1 MLSHDGMVRGVTLDL
16 YWLGTR
22 WSVKYSVFSVI
33 FQKCVIYFDVC
44 NAKEVIYPLES
55 KTEDGL
61 LSALN
66 IIECD
71 LH

>member
-1 MLSHDGMVRGVTLDL
+1 METVRGVALDL

-22 WSVKYSVFSVI
+22 WSVKYNVSSMT

-44 NAKEVIYPLES
+44 KAKEAIYPLES
-55 KTEDGL
+55 KTEDRL